1 MSERAIVL
9 SEAKKRGA
17 NERLAFSRREEETQA
32 RMQNV
37 RTMCGHL
44 RLSPCGDDGAR
55 DGTCKERSDGIAIVA
70 RRADRVSHRE
80 ESPSRQRETPDFCR
94 ELRWCSRRDL

>member
-17 NERLAFSRREEETQA
+17 NERLVFSRREEETQA

-44 RLSPCGDDGAR
+44 RLPPCGDDGAR

-80 ESPSRQRETPDFCR
+80 RVPSAKKKVP
-94 ELRWCSRRDL
+94 